1 MSNNSSLAVK
11 KSSTED
17 TPPIEDLNKDGGVLV
32 EQKTYSIVN
41 VFGDPSISRDPSNL
55 PVIEP
60 PENSEKPENPR
71 KKNLLSKLK
80 SLVVG

>member
-32 EQKTYSIVN
+32 EKKTYSIVN

-60 PENSEKPENPR
+60 PEKPENPR

-80 SLVVG
+80 SLLVG